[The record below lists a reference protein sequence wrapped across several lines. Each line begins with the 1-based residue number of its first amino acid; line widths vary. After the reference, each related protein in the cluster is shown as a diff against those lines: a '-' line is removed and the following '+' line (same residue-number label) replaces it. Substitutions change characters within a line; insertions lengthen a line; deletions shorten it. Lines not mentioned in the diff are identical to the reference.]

1 MVALPAIY
9 DLVSNQVRQ
18 CDFPFSL
25 TVIDGCLGSSLVTFT
40 VSLNVPAACGEKV
53 IVTGSLVFGASV
65 NGPPPV
71 SENGAPIVGGAT
83 LPCNGPLPLLRTVI
97 VLVAIALGFASR
109 WTS

>member
-1 MVALPAIY
+1 M
-9 DLVSNQVRQ
+9 
-18 CDFPFSL
+18 
-25 TVIDGCLGSSLVTFT
+25 TVIDGCFGSSLVTFT
-40 VSLNVPAACGEKV
+40 VSLNVPAAFGEKV

-97 VLVAIALGFASR
+97 VLVAIAFGFASR